1 MTSKPPFKIEIKIQV
16 SSFLMASTYW
26 KEMIFDKA
34 SGLVSQSNVDAL
46 FLLLAA
52 AGILEI
58 QNTTEGFMWIVGQE
72 APVVE

>member
-1 MTSKPPFKIEIKIQV
+1 
-16 SSFLMASTYW
+16 MASTYW

-34 SGLVSQSNVDAL
+34 SSLVSQSNVDAL
-46 FLLLAA
+46 FLSLAA

-58 QNTTEGFMWIVGQE
+58 QNTTERFLWIAGQE